1 MPVLIRYYLM
11 ALWPPFFLAFGCVLF
26 ILNLLFY
33 LNEFL
38 NYLFLYQAGMVN
50 SFRLLLYFQPS
61 LLVLAVPIGF
71 LIALLVVYGRLSA
84 DREVVAVESCGF
96 SPMVL
101 IWPMII
107 LSFLMSLFLVFF
119 MDKILPWGNIS
130 YLKLDYQIAT
140 ERTAIVVHERTFI
153 KDFDGYILYVKEKDD
168 KSDVLKDVTVWFL
181 NEQKMPCRLI
191 HAKQGIIQQNKDNFH
206 IMLDLND
213 GIMQQLGGP
222 QKETKNEFYQ
232 MQFKNCDLDLS
243 ANKLKN
249 GPGEFRDARN
259 ISIKELALRI
269 KEEKKSKADTRY
281 DEVEYY
287 KKFSI
292 PFSALAF
299 AFIGVPLGLAFR
311 TRSMIGPFLS
321 VILITIYDGFIIF
334 GQDSAPVGI
343 LSPFV
348 AAWLPNIVLILIG
361 LIMVYW
367 LNHRLDFWQ
376 SFFHKKIKNKSD
388 SIREFSKNMVSK

>member
-11 ALWPPFFLAFGCVLF
+11 ALWPPFFLAIGCVLF

-38 NYLFLYQAGMVN
+38 NYLFLYQAGVIN

-107 LSFLMSLFLVFF
+107 LSCLLSVFLVFF

-140 ERTAIVVHERTFI
+140 ERTAIVVREGTFI

-168 KSDVLKDVTVWFL
+168 KRDILKDVTVWFL

-206 IMLDLND
+206 VMLDLSD

-222 QKETKNEFYQ
+222 RKEAKNEFYQ
-232 MQFKNCDLDLS
+232 MQFRNCDLDLS

-269 KEEKKSKADTRY
+269 KEEKNVHADTRY

-299 AFIGVPLGLAFR
+299 AFIGVPLGLVFR
-311 TRSMIGPFLS
+311 TGSIAGPFLAI
-321 VILITIYDGFIIF
+321 ILVAIYDGFIIF
-334 GQDSAPVGI
+334 GQDGGPRGI
-343 LSPFV
+343 ISPLF
-348 AAWLPNIVLILIG
+348 AAWLPDFVLTILG
-361 LIMVYW
+361 LVMVYW
-367 LNHRLDFWQ
+367 LNHRLDFWG
-376 SFFHKKIKNKSD
+376 SLFRKKGTNKPD
-388 SIREFSKNMVSK
+388 STTDLSKEMDSK

>member
-11 ALWPPFFLAFGCVLF
+11 AIWPSFFVAIGCVLF
-26 ILNLLFY
+26 ILNLLFF

-38 NYLFLYQAGMVN
+38 NYLFLYQAGIIN

-71 LIALLVVYGRLSA
+71 LISLLVVYGRLSA

-96 SPMVL
+96 SPMIL
-101 IWPMII
+101 IWPTII
-107 LSFLMSLFLVFF
+107 VSLLMSLFLVFF

-130 YLKLDYQIAT
+130 FLKLEYRIAT
-140 ERTAIVVHERTFI
+140 ERTAIVVREKTFI
-153 KDFDGYILYVKEKDD
+153 KDFDGYILYVSEKDD
-168 KSDVLKDVTVWFL
+168 KKDILKDVTVWFL

-206 IMLDLND
+206 VMLILSH

-259 ISIKELALRI
+259 ISIKELAFRI
-269 KEEKKSKADTRY
+269 KEEKKANADARY

-299 AFIGVPLGLAFR
+299 AFIGVPLGLVFR
-311 TRSMIGPFLS
+311 TGSIAGPFLAI
-321 VILITIYDGFIIF
+321 ILVAIYDGFIIF
-334 GQDSAPVGI
+334 GQDGGPRGI
-343 LSPFV
+343 ISPLF
-348 AAWLPNIVLILIG
+348 AAWLPDFVLTIMG

-376 SFFHKKIKNKSD
+376 SFFSIKDKNNSASISNLSKKIGS
-388 SIREFSKNMVSK
+388 E